1 MPSPWHLDSGSP
13 TTSGWRYWWS
23 ISWRGSGRTEAGTV
37 IHDPRRGT
45 PDFTK
50 LSPRCGACTSSEPQ
64 QEKRRATRPFTRP
77 ASSCYSIRSST
88 RGAPDS
94 PSTPR
99 LCSRITRP
107 TGTTTCCR
115 HFSSLAEL
123 VSRPTLARF
132 GPGKPLARGAERMAA
147 GGPCGPGGARQVRR
161 AAASR
166 PLTGQTQPTRWSHS
180 MPYVSARTRT
190 SDSQP
195 APGSMTQ
202 PARPSSAA
210 ARLAAWSHLGVRS
223 SGSARKCPKV
233 HIREQI
239 PARCLGWLDS
249 EAYRTRLDASGV
261 PPEERHVS
269 DSLSY

>member
-13 TTSGWRYWWS
+13 ATSGWRYWWS

-45 PDFTK
+45 PHFTK

-147 GGPCGPGGARQVRR
+147 GGPCGPGGARQLRR

-180 MPYVSARTRT
+180 TPYVSARTRT

-195 APGSMTQ
+195 APGSMTLTGKTELCGRATRGRH
-202 PARPSSAA
+202 PMFC
-210 ARLAAWSHLGVRS
+210 GVKRRSGCGGSRRCVRCRRCRS
-223 SGSARKCPKV
+223 SGSRGG
-233 HIREQI
+233 
-239 PARCLGWLDS
+239 CLRG
-249 EAYRTRLDASGV
+249 GC
-261 PPEERHVS
+261 
-269 DSLSY
+269 